1 MEFSLFAPF
10 GAHANIMAQLP
21 ARKPPDPSRV
31 ESPQNTEK
39 ARAHMHNATGDHAE
53 AQQFKQTGQTKNS
66 VSGTDSG
73 AGSDPDPKDLTGP
86 PPSFDLNVLEMDR
99 KLQQQLALIE
109 TERAAA
115 DHTGLRRADGQNDHT
130 TDPVTKTPEPDA

>member
-1 MEFSLFAPF
+1 MEFSIFAPF

-31 ESPQNTEK
+31 ESPDHTGK
-39 ARAHMHNATGDHAE
+39 TRADMHNATGEHSE
-53 AQQFKQTGQTKNS
+53 TQQLKRHTSPPETE
-66 VSGTDSG
+66 
-73 AGSDPDPKDLTGP
+73 PDPKDLTGP

-99 KLQQQLALIE
+99 KLQQQLARIE

-115 DHTGLRRADGQNDHT
+115 DHTGVQPSGETRPQPSDNL
-130 TDPVTKTPEPDA
+130 PDQTGESR